1 MSKRVL
7 DVGQCSVDHG
17 AIRRLLD
24 REFGA
29 DVARADGLDDALT
42 LLRSNRFD
50 LVLVNR
56 KLDADDSDGIDVLH
70 AIHAEAALAEVPVM
84 LVTNYPEHQ
93 AAAVAAGAAPGFGKA
108 ELDTAATRERLA
120 RFLG

>member
-1 MSKRVL
+1 MPKRVL
-7 DVGQCSVDHG
+7 DVGQCSPDHS
-17 AIRRLLD
+17 AICRLLE

-29 DVARADGLDDALT
+29 EVARADGLDDALAQ
-42 LLRSNRFD
+42 LRASKFD

-56 KLDADDSDGIDVLH
+56 KLDADDSDGLEVLRT
-70 AIHAEAALAEVPVM
+70 IHADSALAAMPVM

-108 ELDTAATRERLA
+108 ELSAQATREKLA
-120 RFLG
+120 GFLG

>member
-7 DVGQCSVDHG
+7 DVGQCSIDHG

-24 REFGA
+24 REFAA
-29 DVARADGLDDALT
+29 DVARADGLDDAIAQ
-42 LLRSNRFD
+42 LRSNRFD
-50 LVLVNR
+50 LVLINR
-56 KLDADDSDGIDVLH
+56 KLDADGSDGIDVLH
-70 AIHAEAALAEVPVM
+70 AILADPALAEVPMM

-93 AAAVAAGAAPGFGKA
+93 AAAVAAGAVCGFGKA
-108 ELDTAATRERLA
+108 ELDTAATREKLA